1 MDTLKNHFD
10 TIVVGSGPGG
20 EGAAIMLAKSG
31 KSVAIVENR
40 FLVGGGCT
48 HLGTI
53 PSKALIHVVQQYA
66 EDKKHRLF
74 NRGRHPGR
82 VTRDDLMDAI
92 SDVVTQQVRD
102 REDFYERNHITI
114 IAGHARFTDPHTVEV
129 QDDTGNLRQMTAD
142 HFVIASGSHPY
153 HPEDVPFDN
162 PRVVDSDTILKMDD
176 LPGTLTVYGAGVI
189 GCEYASAF
197 KNIGIKVNLV
207 NTRERLLEYLDDEIS
222 SALSYYMRDEQGVL
236 IRQNEE
242 YERVEVNDS
251 GVVLHLKT
259 GKVIKSDMLLWANG
273 RTGNSQGMGLEA
285 LGIEPDHRGN
295 LAVNETYQTVQP
307 HIYAVGDIVG
317 FPNLASAAYD
327 QGRFAGTHIAEGFC
341 DERLVR
347 DIPTGIYTLPEISCL
362 GGTERELTEQ
372 RVPYEVGRSFFRNLA
387 RGQITAHK
395 AGMLK
400 LLFHRET
407 LEILGI
413 HCFGHSAT
421 EILHIGQ
428 AIMAQPAPHNSI
440 KYFINTTFNYPT
452 MAEAYRVAALNG
464 YNRL

>member
-10 TIVVGSGPGG
+10 TIVIGSGPGG

-92 SDVVTQQVRD
+92 NDVVTQQVRD
-102 REDFYERNHITI
+102 REDFYERNHIVI
-114 IAGHARFTDPHTVEV
+114 IAGHARFTDPHSVEV
-129 QDDTGNLRQMTAD
+129 QDDNGNLRQMTAD

-162 PRVVDSDTILKMDD
+162 PRVVDSDTILKMNE

-242 YERVEVNDS
+242 YDRVEVNDD

-273 RTGNSQGMGLEA
+273 RTGNSQGMGLES
-285 LGIEPDHRGN
+285 LGIERDHRGN

-327 QGRFAGTHIAEGFC
+327 QGRFAGTHIAEGTC

-372 RVPYEVGRSFFRNLA
+372 RIPYEVGRSFFRNLA

-428 AIMAQPAPHNSI
+428 AIMAQPAPHNNI

>member
-1 MDTLKNHFD
+1 MDDLKNHFD
-10 TIVVGSGPGG
+10 AIVIGSGPGG
-20 EGAAIMLAKSG
+20 EGSAIKLAKAG
-31 KSVAIVENR
+31 KSVAIIENH

-53 PSKALIHVVQQYA
+53 PSKTLIHVVRKYA
-66 EDKKHRLF
+66 DEKKHRLY
-74 NRGRHPGR
+74 NRSRHPGR
-82 VTRDDLMDAI
+82 VTCDDLMTAMR
-92 SDVVTQQVRD
+92 DVVENQVRD

-114 IAGHARFTDPHTVEV
+114 IPGHARFTDPNNVVIEDNV
-129 QDDTGNLRQMTAD
+129 GNQRHYSAD
-142 HFVIASGSHPY
+142 HFVIATGSHPY

-162 PRVVDSDTILKMDD
+162 HRVVDSDTILQMQE
-176 LPGTLTVYGAGVI
+176 LPGTLTVYGAGII

-197 KNIGIKVNLV
+197 KNIGVKVNLI
-207 NTRERLLEYLDDEIS
+207 NTRESLLDYLDDEIS
-222 SALSYYMRDEQGVL
+222 SALSYHMRDEQGVM

-242 YERVEVNDS
+242 YDRVEVTDN
-251 GVVLHLKT
+251 GVILHLKT

-273 RTGNSQGMGLEA
+273 RTGNSQNMGLEEI
-285 LGIEPDHRGN
+285 GIDPDHRGN
-295 LAVNETYQTVQP
+295 LAVNEVYQTKQP
-307 HIYAVGDIVG
+307 NIYAVGDIVG

-327 QGRFAGTHIAEGFC
+327 QGRFAGTHIAEGSC
-341 DERLVR
+341 DERLVQN
-347 DIPTGIYTLPEISCL
+347 IPTGIYTLPEISCL
-362 GGTERELTEQ
+362 GGTESELTAQ
-372 RVPYEVGRSFFRNLA
+372 KIPYEVGRAFFRNLA

-400 LLFHRET
+400 LLFHRDT

-413 HCFGHSAT
+413 HCFGHNAA

-428 AIMAQPAPHNSI
+428 AIMAQPVPHNSI

>member
-1 MDTLKNHFD
+1 MDSLKNHFD
-10 TIVVGSGPGG
+10 VIVIGSGPGG

-31 KSVAIVENR
+31 KSVAIIENR

-92 SDVVTQQVRD
+92 NDVVAQQVRD

-114 IAGHARFTDPHTVEV
+114 VAGHARFTDPHTVEV
-129 QDDTGNLRQMTAD
+129 QDDTGNLRQLTAD
-142 HFVIASGSHPY
+142 YFVIASGSHPY

-242 YERVEVNDS
+242 YERVEVNDN

-273 RTGNSQGMGLEA
+273 RTGNSAAMGLEV

-295 LAVNETYQTVQP
+295 IAVNETYQTVQP

-372 RVPYEVGRSFFRNLA
+372 RIPYEVGRSFFRNLA

-428 AIMAQPAPHNSI
+428 AVMAQPAPHNSI
-440 KYFINTTFNYPT
+440 KYFMNTTFNYPT
-452 MAEAYRVAALNG
+452 MAEAYRVAAL
-464 YNRL
+464 

>member
-1 MDTLKNHFD
+1 MDSLKNHFD
-10 TIVVGSGPGG
+10 AIVIGSGPGG

-92 SDVVTQQVRD
+92 NDVVAQQVRD

-114 IAGHARFTDPHTVEV
+114 VAGHACFTDPHTIEV
-129 QDDTGNLRQMTAD
+129 QDDTGNLRQVTAD
-142 HFVIASGSHPY
+142 YFVIASGSHPY

-162 PRVVDSDTILKMDD
+162 PRVVDSDTILKMDE

-242 YERVEVNDS
+242 YERVEVNDD
-251 GVVLHLKT
+251 GVVLHLQT

-273 RTGNSQGMGLEA
+273 RTGNSEAMGLES

-372 RVPYEVGRSFFRNLA
+372 RIPYEVGRSFFRNLA